1 METTEITSFDWKV
14 KKVNDIETNPIE
26 CWWTIGECGTL
37 KRFYKIVPFPA
48 QDERGLVLSDSKYY
62 LLYEAL
68 GVESDKVS
76 VVGVYE
82 SLDSAQ
88 KRAKFQLMN
97 IALLIMTYCDKE
109 KN

>member
-1 METTEITSFDWKV
+1 MEIPDFKFDWKI
-14 KKVNDIETNPIE
+14 KRVNDIETNPIE

-37 KRFYKIVPFPA
+37 KRFYKIVPFSY
-48 QDERGLVLSDSKYY
+48 QDEKGVVLSDSKYY

-68 GVESDKVS
+68 GIESDKAS

-82 SLDSAQ
+82 SLDQAQ

-97 IALLIMTYCDKE
+97 IALLIMVYCDKE